1 VTAKKLSFKDAAI
14 RILGVTGEPM
24 SARDITDR
32 AIADGLIETT
42 GKTPAAT
49 MAAQL
54 YVDINKGKSRFRKV
68 GKGRFAL
75 KDQSGSASSADVI
88 IQRQNELV
96 RDSLKKRLWAM
107 DAYQFEFLVADLLQ
121 KIGYDN
127 VEVTKRSGDKG
138 IDIVADLT
146 LDGVTNVKTVVQVK
160 RYAESNRVQG
170 STITQ
175 LRGSAEVDQRGLVIT
190 TSDFT
195 KGAREEARAPNKM
208 PVALVNGDKLVSL
221 LIQHGVGVTTETVTL
236 YSVDSE
242 YFENVETPTSQ
253 RGGGGAKSRSL
264 WPLPGGTRAYVETL
278 YEFLI
283 AVQRGVETKADAVRW
298 FLATFD
304 TVDSENTAG
313 GYVNVPRSMG
323 LISLEDGRITL
334 TDAGAEFCR
343 TRDADVVFD
352 ALVENVL
359 GVEDILEFLSTAGEP
374 QGEETILEFLRDNL
388 DIEWTTFAQVN
399 FRLQWLVNLGKVHK
413 TPDGYSPST

>member
-1 VTAKKLSFKDAAI
+1 VTGRKLSFKDAAI

-88 IQRQNELV
+88 IQSQNELV
-96 RDSLKKRLWAM
+96 RESLKKRLWAM

-208 PVALVNGDKLVSL
+208 PVALVNGEKLVSL

-242 YFENVETPTSQ
+242 YFENVETPSSQ
-253 RGGGGAKSRSL
+253 RAGGGAKNRAL
-264 WPLPGGTRAYVETL
+264 WPLPGGTSTYVETL
-278 YEFLI
+278 YRFLA
-283 AVQRGVETKADAVRW
+283 AVQRGVNTKEDAVKW
-298 FLATFD
+298 FIETFD
-304 TVDSENTAG
+304 TVNSENTAG

-323 LISLEDGRITL
+323 LISLEDGRIAL
-334 TDAGAEFCR
+334 TDTGKAFCETSDPR
-343 TRDADVVFD
+343 VVFD
-352 ALVENVL
+352 AMAANVL

-374 QGEETILEFLRDNL
+374 QDEETILEFLRDNL

-399 FRLQWLVNLGKVHK
+399 FRLQWLANLGKVHK
-413 TPDGYSPST
+413 TPNGYSPST